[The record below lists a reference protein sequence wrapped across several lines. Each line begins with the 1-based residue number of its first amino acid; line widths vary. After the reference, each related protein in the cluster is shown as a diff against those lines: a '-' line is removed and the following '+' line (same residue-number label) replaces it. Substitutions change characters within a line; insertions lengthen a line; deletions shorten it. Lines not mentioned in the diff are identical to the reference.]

1 MKVLHL
7 ASHEI
12 NVGDGALTHAIRAR
26 ILDIVGAGV
35 SFDLQDVAVFRK
47 ELTAAELDS
56 YDLVVVGGGGG
67 ISNGPFAARTG
78 TPMPI
83 SMDEY
88 VKSKARFA
96 FVGLG
101 HNLFEGDPFRHAEQ
115 LKQLLRHVREK
126 GDFFSVR
133 NDGSLAR
140 LQRDLG
146 HAETEAVVEIPDPGF
161 FVDAPARRPAS
172 ASARPYIVVQPAGD
186 SLHLR
191 SPVSRISRVMKRL
204 RSGDVLS
211 PLEQAL
217 VQFSLHMWRNHGFD
231 IQLTP
236 HIPHDVPICAAIS
249 RALYARAGKD
259 ALHRPFRMAGTPHP
273 DHAGEFFGSY
283 AAAQMIVGMRGH
295 AVICGVGLRRPT
307 IALSTHPKVVG
318 FMEDCDLAH
327 WSVPL
332 TGNSA
337 DLLIARA
344 EELLN
349 GESRYFA
356 DRDKAVAD
364 FGPRFDSF
372 MRQVIDSVGSATPPS
387 A

>member
-12 NVGDGALTHAIRAR
+12 NVGDGALTQAIRAT
-26 ILDIVGAGV
+26 ISQLAGTEV

-47 ELTAAELDS
+47 ELTATELDS

-83 SMDEY
+83 SMEEY
-88 VKSKARFA
+88 RKTKTRFA
-96 FVGLG
+96 FVALG
-101 HNLFEGDPFRHAEQ
+101 HNLFAGDPFRHAEQ
-115 LKQLLRHVREK
+115 LKQLLGLVQEK

-146 HAETEAVVEIPDPGF
+146 PDATRAVVEIPDPGF

-191 SPVSRISRVMKRL
+191 SPVSRFSRIVKRL
-204 RSGDVLS
+204 RGDDRLS

-217 VQFSLHMWRNHGFD
+217 VSFSLHMWRNYGFD

-249 RALYARAGKD
+249 RALYAQAGKD

-273 DHAGEFFGSY
+273 DYSSEFFGSY
-283 AAAQMIVGMRGH
+283 AAARMIVGMRGH

-318 FMEDCDLAH
+318 FMEDCNLAH

-332 TGNSA
+332 AGSSA

-344 EELLN
+344 EELLT
-349 GESRYFA
+349 GEDSYFA
-356 DRDKAVAD
+356 DRDAAVAD

-372 MRQVIDSVGSATPPS
+372 IKAVLNSVPQPA
-387 A
+387 